1 MLRFK
6 VGDIVYAGG
15 GNGEYCSFFK
25 AKVAKINEL
34 GANSYYQLSP
44 IEDYGSIW
52 EVGFP
57 KLRSLENSIES
68 TTFATFE
75 EAKKQTFKD
84 MHVKLDRKFIKLY
97 FERRS

>member
-1 MLRFK
+1 MKFK

-25 AKVAKINEL
+25 AKINRVF
-34 GANSYYQLSP
+34 P

-52 EVGFP
+52 EKGFP
-57 KLRSLENSIES
+57 EIGEEEDSIES

-75 EAKKQTFKD
+75 EAKKETFRD
-84 MHVKLDRKFIKLY
+84 MRVKSYREFIKMY